1 VRLRP
6 VSGVLNRLRAASER
20 QATGATATRTLGMA
34 PTVCLLAK
42 FSRPSEFGENKVI
55 THKTT
60 DDNMTV
66 TLIKDDSHKGTY
78 ATDTYA
84 LRNRDG
90 KYVGTL
96 CVTSN
101 GAMVLTSA
109 SGYKLTDAPQ

>member
-1 VRLRP
+1 
-6 VSGVLNRLRAASER
+6 
-20 QATGATATRTLGMA
+20 M
-34 PTVCLLAK
+34 
-42 FSRPSEFGENKVI
+42 I
-55 THKTT
+55 THSITE
-60 DDNMTV
+60 DNMTM

-78 ATDTYA
+78 ATHTYA

-109 SGYKLTDAPQ
+109 SGYRLTEAPE

>member
-1 VRLRP
+1 
-6 VSGVLNRLRAASER
+6 
-20 QATGATATRTLGMA
+20 M
-34 PTVCLLAK
+34 
-42 FSRPSEFGENKVI
+42 I

-60 DDNMTV
+60 DDNMTMTV
-66 TLIKDDSHKGTY
+66 IKNDSHKASY

-84 LRNRDG
+84 LRDRDG

-109 SGYKLTDAPQ
+109 SGYKLTDTPQ

>member
-1 VRLRP
+1 
-6 VSGVLNRLRAASER
+6 
-20 QATGATATRTLGMA
+20 M
-34 PTVCLLAK
+34 
-42 FSRPSEFGENKVI
+42 ENKMI

-60 DDNMTV
+60 DDNMTMTV
-66 TLIKDDSHKGTY
+66 IKNDSHKASY

-84 LRNRDG
+84 LRDRDG

-109 SGYKLTDAPQ
+109 SGYKLTEVPE